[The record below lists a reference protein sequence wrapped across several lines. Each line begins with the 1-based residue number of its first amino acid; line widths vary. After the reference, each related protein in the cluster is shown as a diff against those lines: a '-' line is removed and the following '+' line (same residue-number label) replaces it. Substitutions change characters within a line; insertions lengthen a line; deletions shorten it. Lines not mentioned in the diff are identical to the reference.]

1 MARIAL
7 SETVDKLHLPV
18 LMQVRYGLHS
28 FLRHPAWMFF
38 WVSLD
43 SATNMSFVPST
54 VFLVVMGVAGCGK
67 SSLGQVCAAHL
78 GLPLLEGDDFHSSS
92 NVNKM
97 RSGIALS
104 DDDRQTWLDTLAAQL
119 QAHPAGVV
127 LTCSALRQ
135 RYRDRLRAAVPSLR
149 FVFLSLTQDQA
160 RERVAARPGHLFP
173 VSLVASQFETLED
186 PSHEAGVLR
195 VDATRPLV
203 ELGGQVQQWL
213 LGLPAVGAV
222 TATAATAP
230 ASAPTSNPSL
240 EV

>member
-1 MARIAL
+1 
-7 SETVDKLHLPV
+7 
-18 LMQVRYGLHS
+18 
-28 FLRHPAWMFF
+28 MFF
-38 WVSLD
+38 WIPLD

-78 GLPLLEGDDFHSSS
+78 GLPLLEGDDFHSAS

-97 RSGIALS
+97 RSGVPLS

-135 RYRDRLRAAVPSLR
+135 RYRDRLRAAVPGLR

-186 PSHEAGVLR
+186 PSSEVGVLR
-195 VDATRPLV
+195 VDATRPLA
-203 ELGGQVQQWL
+203 ELGAQVDQWL
-213 LGLPAVGAV
+213 QGSPVA
-222 TATAATAP
+222 AP
-230 ASAPTSNPSL
+230 AAASVSVSNPSL

>member
-1 MARIAL
+1 
-7 SETVDKLHLPV
+7 
-18 LMQVRYGLHS
+18 
-28 FLRHPAWMFF
+28 MFF
-38 WVSLD
+38 WIPLD

-78 GLPLLEGDDFHSSS
+78 GLPLLEGDDFHSVS

-104 DDDRQTWLDTLAAQL
+104 DDDRQTWLDKLADQL
-119 QAHPAGVV
+119 QAHPGGVV

-135 RYRDRLRAAVPSLR
+135 RYRDRLRAAVPDLR

-186 PSHEAGVLR
+186 PSSEVGVLR
-195 VDATRPLV
+195 VDATRPLA
-203 ELGGQVQQWL
+203 ELGEQVAQWL
-213 LGLPAVGAV
+213 QGLPV
-222 TATAATAP
+222 AAPVA
-230 ASAPTSNPSL
+230 ASVSNPSQ